1 MDKNHSI
8 HTIATDLGVSS
19 TTISLVVNGK
29 ARKHR
34 ISEQLIE
41 RVEAHL
47 NKIGYQPNI
56 LAQSL
61 RTGKTKVI
69 GMLVEDISDPFF
81 SAIAREVEI
90 ALEQNGYKLFLMSS
104 RNKSSNAISIL
115 QILHRHAVDGFII
128 APVPGIEPEI
138 EKLLSL
144 KKPLVL
150 FDRYYN
156 YIQTCNVISDNKGGV
171 FLGILE
177 LYNNTFKNIAF
188 ITINSDQIQMHER
201 YSGYLEALK
210 YLGQG
215 YEIVLHIPFDQTPK
229 EMSLTIKEFLQK
241 NRHID
246 GILFS
251 TNYLAIAGLHA
262 LKELNISVGY
272 EMGVVSFDDNAHF
285 AFLNPPITAV
295 SQPISEIAYT
305 IVQNLLTAL
314 NNNQKCTPRTIM
326 LPTKIIKRG
335 SSFKSI

>member
-1 MDKNHSI
+1 MNHNYSIHSI
-8 HTIATDLGVSS
+8 AADLGVSS
-19 TTISLVVNGK
+19 TTISFIINGK
-29 ARKHR
+29 ARENR
-34 ISEQLIE
+34 ISEQLIK

-47 NKIGYQPNI
+47 NKIGYQPNL

-90 ALEQNGYKLFLMSS
+90 ALEKSGYRLFLMSS

-115 QILHRHAVDGFII
+115 EILHRHGVDGFII

-138 EKLLSL
+138 EKLLNL

-171 FLGILE
+171 FMGILE
-177 LYNNTFKNIAF
+177 LYNNSFKNIAF
-188 ITINSDQIQMHER
+188 ITIKSDQIQMHER
-201 YSGYLEALK
+201 YNGYLEALK
-210 YLGQG
+210 HLGQG
-215 YEIVLHIPFDQTPK
+215 YEIVLHVPFGHTPK
-229 EMSLTIKEFLQK
+229 EMSLAIKHFLEK

-262 LKELNISVGY
+262 LKELKINVGK
-272 EMGVVSFDDNAHF
+272 EVGVVSFDDNAHF

-295 SQPISEIAYT
+295 SQPISEIAHT
-305 IVQNLLTAL
+305 IVHNLLNAL
-314 NNNQKCTPRTIM
+314 NKNKKCTPHTIM
-326 LPTKIIKRG
+326 LPTKIIKRA
-335 SSFKSI
+335 SSFKTI